1 MGCDEAACLNAEGER
16 GRVLQS
22 PMDKCSVQPE
32 NQLFSVVLRT
42 EAIGCLRRKL
52 IFFFAFCLP
61 SSGEDK

>member
-1 MGCDEAACLNAEGER
+1 MN
-16 GRVLQS
+16 
-22 PMDKCSVQPE
+22 KCSVQPE

-61 SSGEDK
+61 SPGEDK